1 MATLENV
8 KTMLSI
14 TDDKQDALLTQIIEN
29 TEKRLLFKLPIGF
42 NDVPSDLSFIVEEVA
57 VKRFNRIGAEGMQ
70 SESVEGRSAT
80 FRDDDF
86 DEYLDDIAKRYPDLS
101 ANESRKGYVNFY

>member
-1 MATLENV
+1 MATLDNV
-8 KTMLSI
+8 KTMLAI
-14 TDDKQDALLTQIIEN
+14 TDNKQDALLSQIIEN

-42 NDVPSDLSFIVEEVA
+42 NAVPSDLSFIVEEVA

-86 DEYLDDIAKRYPDLS
+86 DEYMADIEKRYPDLS
-101 ANESRKGYVNFY
+101 ASESRKGYVNFY